1 MFDIFRHRKAW
12 WGMPEEPAE
21 DAQENL
27 FLHTPGVAA
36 RETLLFLDR
45 NGIDAEP
52 ILARAGVSRSQL
64 SHPGAG
70 VTVVSQYRF
79 LECAAAQAED
89 PLLGMH
95 VALQMDLRSVGVP
108 YYLVT
113 SSTTIAHAF
122 CNLARYSRV
131 ASEAILFELLPKDDM
146 MALTIVPVRRYREPR
161 PQYCEFVAM
170 VVVRALRVVTNRGFT
185 LSQVTFTHARN
196 TALAEAA
203 QLFGCSVAYADTEES
218 VIFPRSAMQIAI
230 VSRDA
235 HLLEILIAHGD
246 HLLAERRNAMG
257 LRNVVERQLVRM
269 LPEGRV
275 QAAIVAQELGMSP
288 RSFTRRL
295 ADEHTSFSEIL
306 DNLRRQQ
313 ALRHLADERVS
324 LQQIAWLLGYSEMA
338 AFNHA
343 FKRWTGTSPSRARQ
357 RPAIEAAL

>member
-1 MFDIFRHRKAW
+1 MA
-12 WGMPEEPAE
+12 EEPAG
-21 DAQENL
+21 DTQENL

-52 ILARAGVSRSQL
+52 ILARAGVSRNQL

-79 LECAAAQAED
+79 LEYAAAAAED

-95 VALQMDLRSVGVP
+95 VALQMDLRNVGVP

-113 SSTTIAHAF
+113 SSTTIAQAF
-122 CNLARYSRV
+122 FNLARYSRV
-131 ASEAILFELLPKDDM
+131 ASEAILFELVPKDDK
-146 MALTIVPVRRYREPR
+146 MALTIVPVRPYSEPR
-161 PQYCEFVAM
+161 PQYCEFVVM
-170 VVVRALRVVTNRGFT
+170 IVVRALRVVTNRRFT
-185 LSQVTFTHARN
+185 VSQVTFAHARD
-196 TALAEAA
+196 TALDEAA
-203 QLFGCSVAYADTEES
+203 QLFGCSVAYAGTEES
-218 VIFPRSAMQIAI
+218 VVFPPSAMQVAV
-230 VSRDA
+230 VSGDDR
-235 HLLEILIAHGD
+235 LLEILIAHGD
-246 HLLAERRNAMG
+246 HLLAERRSATG
-257 LRNVVERQLVRM
+257 LKNIVERQLVRM

-275 QAAIVAQELGMSP
+275 HAAIVAQQLGMSP
-288 RSFTRRL
+288 RSLTRRL

-306 DNLRRQQ
+306 DDLRRQQ

-357 RPAIEAAL
+357 QPAVVASL